1 MKVHFV
7 EHVLFEYPGYL
18 VDWAA
23 AQGHSTS
30 YTKLYE
36 AIQFPST
43 TAFDM
48 LVILG
53 GPMGVYEEDVFPW
66 LKKEKA
72 FIKET
77 IDAGKKVLGICL
89 GSQLIAELLG
99 AKVYPHHLKEI
110 GWWPV
115 QKVQEHALTLEL
127 PYELTVFH
135 WHGDTFDLP
144 EGAVQLFRSAGCE
157 QQGFVYGTQVAGVQF
172 HMEVKE
178 DLLLGMTE
186 HERDE
191 LVPEHYVQSEKKI
204 HDGISKYAS
213 QQNSYLHRFIEAFTR
228 L

>member
-18 VDWAA
+18 ADWAA

-36 AIQFPST
+36 AIQFPKT
-43 TAFDM
+43 TEFDM
-48 LVILG
+48 LVIMG
-53 GPMGVYEEDVFPW
+53 GPMGVYEEDIFPW
-66 LKKEKA
+66 LTLEKA

-115 QKVQEHALTLEL
+115 QKVQEHALTQAL
-127 PYELTVFH
+127 PDELTVFH

-144 EGAVQLFRSAGCE
+144 MGAVHLFRSAGCE

-191 LVPEHYVQSEKKI
+191 LVPEQYVQSEKII
-204 HDGISKYAS
+204 HDGISEYAN
-213 QQNSYLHRFIEAFTR
+213 QQNSYLYSFIEAFIQ